1 MTAQERQ
8 HFLQGIPIFAGLGA
22 PALLGIAEAV
32 EEKAFQAG
40 SVIVKEGEP
49 GDRMFIVYSGHVE
62 VIKHLATPGQTLL
75 ATFGPR
81 DFMGEMSIIEPVT
94 RSASVRAVEETF
106 LFALRGLDL
115 YHLFQKQ
122 PDQYALVI
130 LNIAR
135 DLSRRLRSL
144 DERYS
149 AIST

>member
-1 MTAQERQ
+1 
-8 HFLQGIPIFAGLGA
+8 
-22 PALLGIAEAV
+22 
-32 EEKAFQAG
+32 
-40 SVIVKEGEP
+40 
-49 GDRMFIVYSGHVE
+49 
-62 VIKHLATPGQTLL
+62 
-75 ATFGPR
+75 
-81 DFMGEMSIIEPVT
+81 MGEMSIIEPVT
-94 RSASVRAVEETF
+94 RSAAVRAVEETF